1 MIPKPIKVRSLKKY
15 KLELTYSDG
24 TTGIVDLSHLANK
37 GVFSIWEKDDV
48 FDKVYIDDETNAI
61 AWNDEADVCP
71 DALFFKLKNRA
82 FEEWKETQ
90 LAHAHD

>member
-1 MIPKPIKVRSLKKY
+1 MIPKPIKVRSLKRY

-24 TTGIVDLSHLANK
+24 TTGIVDLSHLAHK
-37 GVFSIWEKDDV
+37 GVFSIWEKADT

-61 AWNDEADVCP
+61 AWNDEVDVCP
-71 DALFFKLKNRA
+71 DSLFFKLKNMT
-82 FEEWKETQ
+82 FDKWKETP